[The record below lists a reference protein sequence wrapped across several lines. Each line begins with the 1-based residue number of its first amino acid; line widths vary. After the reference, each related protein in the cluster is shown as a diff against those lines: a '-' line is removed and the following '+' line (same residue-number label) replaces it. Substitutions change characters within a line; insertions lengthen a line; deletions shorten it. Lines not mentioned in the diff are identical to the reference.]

1 MGDRDEA
8 MIEALRRAYEAFNRG
23 DYDAVLELARPD
35 IQYTRTGVEAPLT
48 GTEALRAWMEPDAF
62 DRQQTDPLSFE
73 VNGSKVLV
81 RQRFSAR
88 GAEKRDRA
96 GRQLLGGLH
105 ARRGRAGRT
114 GGDVSP
120 ARGSRGSQGRRPLA
134 GLSAEYLTGTN

>member
-23 DYDAVLELARPD
+23 NYDAVLELARPD

-88 GAEKRDRA
+88 GAESGIELDVNSWAVFTLDEDGLVARA
-96 GRQLLGGLH
+96 EMYLQH
-105 ARRGRAGRT
+105 EEAEARKA
-114 GGDVSP
+114 
-120 ARGSRGSQGRRPLA
+120 A
-134 GLSAEYLTGTN
+134 GLSPASRPST

>member
-8 MIEALRRAYEAFNRG
+8 MIEALRRAYEAFNGG

-35 IQYTRTGVEAPLT
+35 IQYTRTGIEAPLM

-73 VNGSKVLV
+73 VNGNKVLV

-88 GAEKRDRA
+88 GAESGIELDVNSWAVFTLDEDGLVARA
-96 GRQLLGGLH
+96 EMYLRH
-105 ARRGRAGRT
+105 EEAEARRA
-114 GGDVSP
+114 
-120 ARGSRGSQGRRPLA
+120 A
-134 GLSAEYLTGTN
+134 GLSSATPPVT